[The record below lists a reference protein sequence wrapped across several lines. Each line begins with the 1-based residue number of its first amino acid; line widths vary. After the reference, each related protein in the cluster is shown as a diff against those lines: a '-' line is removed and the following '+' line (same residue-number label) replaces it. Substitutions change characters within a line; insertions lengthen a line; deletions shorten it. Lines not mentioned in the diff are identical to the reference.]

1 MKTTKRIGL
10 VAWVLL
16 AFLAGSSISQGQ
28 SAPTAAPDR
37 EPEMRL
43 IDNVKDA
50 AALARIELVRTW
62 LPMEYRK
69 RNNFAWAV
77 AKIDGLEKVE
87 YYAHSG
93 IQDLEKLSSAAAE
106 KIREISPRPAKDQAK
121 FKTLCVNQ
129 NGAVDGADC
138 WNRNVD
144 TEYKILEDMA
154 ARLPDPAVAGRIRLY
169 TELYPCPSCW
179 NVMKQFLAMYTNVQ
193 MQVLYRKP

>member
-1 MKTTKRIGL
+1 MRATRRSKPAFWI
-10 VAWVLL
+10 LL
-16 AFLAGSSISQGQ
+16 MFLAGASFSHGQ
-28 SAPTAAPDR
+28 LAPAAAPDR
-37 EPEMRL
+37 EPELRL
-43 IDNVKDA
+43 INNGTDA
-50 AALARIELVRTW
+50 AALARIELVRKW
-62 LPMEYRK
+62 LPVEYRK

-93 IQDLEKLSSAAAE
+93 IQNLEKLSSAAAG
-106 KIREISPRPAKDQAK
+106 KIQEISPKPAKEQAK

-138 WNRNVD
+138 WDRNVD

-154 ARLPDPAVAGRIRLY
+154 ARLPDSSVAGRIRLY

-179 NVMKQFLAMYTNVQ
+179 NVMKQFLAMYANVQ